1 MIDFLLLLLPS
12 FSFLPLL
19 EKIYFFIL
27 VWFLWAGRWEYIGI
41 CCYLFGSYLTIHGP
55 LRGVSLSLTAGP
67 DEVVTLLLKP
77 SCHFSSPITRKSR
90 RRRNVEKEE
99 EQELWKMES
108 GIVAAGELR
117 QRRHSSK
124 RRPPVD
130 PSKKKGKNSSI
141 WYQSQTIEKEQEGP
155 TFFPFLLLF
164 FDSFVSAWSHLNPV
178 ALRQRRR
185 RRTQVPYFEFSLI
198 IDKPRHTTPAVDGIS
213 IRVVGWRFNPSAFV
227 FMCLCAVRCCWR
239 KYKYRPGP
247 VCALPLFFSKL
258 PFFSSS
264 LF

>member
-124 RRPPVD
+124 RRPFEE
-130 PSKKKGKNSSI
+130 KGK
-141 WYQSQTIEKEQEGP
+141 K
-155 TFFPFLLLF
+155 FFYLIPK
-164 FDSFVSAWSHLNPV
+164 SNY
-178 ALRQRRR
+178 RKRT
-185 RRTQVPYFEFSLI
+185 RRTDLFS
-198 IDKPRHTTPAVDGIS
+198 IS
-213 IRVVGWRFNPSAFV
+213 SFIFRFFCVRVITSQSCSAQ
-227 FMCLCAVRCCWR
+227 AEEEEED
-239 KYKYRPGP
+239 P
-247 VCALPLFFSKL
+247 
-258 PFFSSS
+258 SS
-264 LF
+264 LFWVLSYHRQTKAYNTSSGWN